1 MPECP
6 MCHHVFEQQKLRC
19 KRCNHEWIQ
28 RDIKLPKVCPR
39 CKSPYWN
46 KERRKQI
53 KDYNTGGVNENKR
66 N

>member
-6 MCHHVFEQQKLRC
+6 MCHHIFQQSELKC
-19 KRCNHEWIQ
+19 KRCSHEWVQ
-28 RDIKLPKVCPR
+28 RTLNLPKVCPR

-53 KDYNTGGVNENKR
+53 KFNKDKDSDENKR